1 MPIEYRIINHPAAS
15 FVSSI
20 CHCPLQLPRIQQPDF
35 GHCQPQKPSECSMGT
50 TKQQCVVPS
59 TMALNICLLEPVSHI
74 QTLNSVERAVY
85 FLPCIIM
92 ERRGRALP
100 YCLILLC
107 KHNDYSVFLHF
118 LTWILYLL
126 VIKSTKHMTHPLHF
140 TTPSSPFFPY
150 PKLCEASLSVS
161 PILFMAACA
170 LLSLASIP
178 SGGENETRNSGRSWF
193 WDGEDRINSEL
204 VGVFFGFGFRQLMCD
219 M

>member
-1 MPIEYRIINHPAAS
+1 MVNIWSQVLITYSIYLLPIEYRIINHPAAS

-35 GHCQPQKPSECSMGT
+35 GHCQLQKPSECSMGT

-92 ERRGRALP
+92 ERRGKALP
-100 YCLILLC
+100 YCLILRC

-118 LTWILYLL
+118 LTWILYL
-126 VIKSTKHMTHPLHF
+126 
-140 TTPSSPFFPY
+140 
-150 PKLCEASLSVS
+150 
-161 PILFMAACA
+161 
-170 LLSLASIP
+170 
-178 SGGENETRNSGRSWF
+178 
-193 WDGEDRINSEL
+193 
-204 VGVFFGFGFRQLMCD
+204 
-219 M
+219 